1 MPTHHRRREKMKLN
15 VQYIPMS
22 KIKPN
27 LTVKITEHV
36 KKLRNIMWD
45 CMHILVV
52 KKDKDGNF
60 IIISGNDRYDYLQ
73 KHTKNKFAPCI
84 IDENKLS
91 TEFKYWIHRV
101 FNLEIHEKE
110 RKDLFDK
117 ISPKSVSI
125 IRGFIKEDPRF
136 KNLSRLEKTK
146 VLILALRYKKTVI
159 TSMKL
164 KVDECLKK
172 PIQ

>member
-1 MPTHHRRREKMKLN
+1 MRLN

-27 LTVKITEHV
+27 FTVKITEHI
-36 KKLRNIMWD
+36 KKLRNVMWD

-52 KKDKDGNF
+52 KKEKDGNYT
-60 IIISGNDRYDYLQ
+60 IISGNDRYEYLQ

-84 IDENKLS
+84 IDENKMF
-91 TEFKYWIHRV
+91 TELKYWILRI
-101 FNLEIHEKE
+101 FNVHKQEKE
-110 RKDLFDK
+110 NKDFFNKL
-117 ISPKSVSI
+117 SPKSVVI
-125 IRGFIKEDPRF
+125 IRNFLKEEPRF
-136 KNLSRLEKTK
+136 KSLSTAEKTK
-146 VLILALRYKKTVI
+146 VLILALRYKKTVM

-172 PIQ
+172 TTQ